1 MWFQSIFEY
10 HFRVSLYQKVGEIR
24 GPSLT
29 TTRKIAMIS
38 QFYVANTPNSYVV
51 LYQPVFIVLD
61 IFGHFSTVVLATNVV
76 GGL

>member
-10 HFRVSLYQKVGEIR
+10 HFRVSLYEKVGEIR

-38 QFYVANTPNSYVV
+38 QFLLLTFQILMWSFIN
-51 LYQPVFIVLD
+51 LFIVLD